1 MDPIS
6 RRHFMTRSSAVAVGF
21 AGLQTSLSK
30 AATFSLIQ
38 SFGRDELGFGALVAD
53 PNKIIDLP
61 AGFSYQIISRIGA
74 SMDDGL
80 LVPGKHDGMG
90 AFPFIKDDGSIDPD
104 RTVLIRNHEIEDAH
118 KTTGAFETPE
128 LLAKINPESF
138 YDFGHGKPSRGGT
151 TTLVFNTKTQTL
163 ESHWLSLAGTERNCA
178 GGITPRNTWLTCE
191 ETASVKGDR
200 FERDHGYVFEV
211 PFTTSP
217 RLADPKPIYAMG
229 RFYREACCT
238 DPKTGIV
245 YMSEDRHDGILYR
258 YIPNDR
264 DDLHQGG
271 KVQALRV
278 DHTPSMDTRNWEEQT
293 IKVNERLRVR
303 WIDLDDVQSPKDD
316 LRYRGFNAG
325 AARFARCE
333 GMWWGN
339 DSVYFAAT
347 TGGKSYSGQ
356 LWRLTPNANA
366 NENENGNGNGN
377 GNNAS
382 PGAHDGDELE
392 LFIEPNDSSVIERAD
407 NITFSP
413 WGDLIACEDEN
424 KPPRLIGVTM
434 QGQTYVIARNAM
446 GNSEF
451 AGATFSMDGST
462 LFVNIQNPGFTLAIT
477 GPWKDR

>member
-1 MDPIS
+1 MDSIS
-6 RRHFMTRSSAVAVGF
+6 RRHFLTRSSAVAVGF
-21 AGLQTSLSK
+21 AGLQTSLSHGALSK
-30 AATFSLIQ
+30 ATARSLIQ
-38 SFGRDELGFGALVAD
+38 SFGRDDLGFGPMVID

-61 AGFSYQIISRIGA
+61 ARFRYQIISRIGA
-74 SMDDGL
+74 QMDDGL

-90 AFPFIKDDGSIDPD
+90 AFAYINDDGSVDPD
-104 RTVLIRNHEIEDAH
+104 RTILIRNHEIEDAH

-138 YDFGHGKPSRGGT
+138 YDYGFGKPSRGGT
-151 TTLVFNTKTQTL
+151 TTLVYNTKAQEL

-178 GGITPRNTWLTCE
+178 GGVTPANTWLTCE

-211 PFTTSP
+211 PVTTTP
-217 RLADPKPIYAMG
+217 KLADPKPIKAMG
-229 RFYREACCT
+229 RFMREACCT

-245 YMSEDRHDGILYR
+245 YMTEDRHDGILYR
-258 YIPNDR
+258 YVPDNR

-278 DHTPSMDTRNWEEQT
+278 VHTPSMDLRNWEDQT
-293 IKVNERLRVR
+293 IKENERLRVQ

-316 LRYRGFNAG
+316 LRYRGFNGG

-339 DSVYFAAT
+339 DSAYFACT

-356 LWRLTPNANA
+356 LWRLTPNP
-366 NENENGNGNGN
+366 NENTEF
-377 GNNAS
+377 

-392 LFIEPNDSSVIERAD
+392 LFIEPNDSTVLERAD

-413 WGDLIACEDEN
+413 WGDLIVCEDEN
-424 KPPRLIGVTM
+424 EPPRLVGVTM
-434 QGQTYVIARNAM
+434 QGNTYVIARNAM
-446 GNSEF
+446 SNSEF

-477 GPWKDR
+477 GPWKDRP